1 MNQTQDAIHYL
12 DYQKH
17 TSGMKPGDQPENGR
31 NKALKITLICK
42 FHDKG
47 LSGNSSLLLHG
58 AEQGASLQHRA
69 TWPPGPSPRLV
80 VRQGMGYTTPLSLIS
95 SVTVA
100 SHFASLSLTFFLV
113 ICEVVIN
120 TLSFTALMWRLKEMT
135 DAENWA
141 HACIWGAP
149 DKTSVSSDLPTDHRT
164 GVSANVTILPRVAPS
179 S

>member
-17 TSGMKPGDQPENGR
+17 TSGMHTEEKLVSWFN
-31 NKALKITLICK
+31 
-42 FHDKG
+42 KG
-47 LSGNSSLLLHG
+47 LSGNPSLLLHG
-58 AEQGASLQHRA
+58 AEQGASLQHWA
-69 TWPPGPSPRLV
+69 TWLPGPSPRLV
-80 VRQGMGYTTPLSLIS
+80 VRQGMGYTTPLSLTS

-149 DKTSVSSDLPTDHRT
+149 DKTSVSPDLPTVI
-164 GVSANVTILPRVAPS
+164 GPVSALMSPS
-179 S
+179 YPE